1 MESVYQYILAFAAL
15 LTALGVIIASAI
27 KVFRCVAKVYKF
39 IGECK
44 EWMEKTDEHGDEN
57 YKAILRLVI
66 MTPEMPLSER
76 IEAGDIYVNKLKGN
90 GGVKQKYNELLKRF
104 AEEHKE

>member
-1 MESVYQYILAFAAL
+1 MNSITEQIIAVAAV
-15 LTALGVIIASAI
+15 LTAVTVIITAI
-27 KVFRCVAKVYKF
+27 VTAYRF
-39 IGECK
+39 IRKWDKWREDK
-44 EWMEKTDEHGDEN
+44 DRHDIEN

-76 IEAGDIYVNKLKGN
+76 IEAGDTYVNKLNGN
-90 GGVKQKYNELLKRF
+90 GGVKQKYKELLQRF

>member
-1 MESVYQYILAFAAL
+1 MDNLTGQIVATAAVISAIGVL
-15 LTALGVIIASAI
+15 LTTI
-27 KVFRCVAKVYKF
+27 VAAYRF
-39 IGECK
+39 IRKWDKWREDK
-44 EWMEKTDEHGDEN
+44 DKHDIEN

-76 IEAGDIYVNKLKGN
+76 IEAGDIYVNKLNGN
-90 GGVKQKYNELLKRF
+90 GGVKQKYKELLARF